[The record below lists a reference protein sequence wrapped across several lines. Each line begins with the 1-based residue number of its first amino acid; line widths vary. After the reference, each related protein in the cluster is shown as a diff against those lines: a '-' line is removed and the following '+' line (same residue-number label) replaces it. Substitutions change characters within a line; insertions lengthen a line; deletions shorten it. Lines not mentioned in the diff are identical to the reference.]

1 MKDEIIAAVWQVK
14 DELAE
19 EFSYDL
25 ERLAKELC
33 RREREHPEQVVDFSQ
48 GLQPTEMR

>member
-1 MKDEIIAAVWQVK
+1 MKDEIITAVWQAK

-25 ERLAKELC
+25 DRLAKELC
-33 RREREHPEQVVDFSQ
+33 RRERQHPDQVVDFSQ
-48 GLQPTEMR
+48 GLQPMEMR

>member
-1 MKDEIIAAVWQVK
+1 MKDEIIASVWQVK

-19 EFSYDL
+19 EFAFDL

-33 RREREHPEQVVDFSQ
+33 RREQAHPDQVVDLSQ
-48 GLQPTEMR
+48 SLQSTETR